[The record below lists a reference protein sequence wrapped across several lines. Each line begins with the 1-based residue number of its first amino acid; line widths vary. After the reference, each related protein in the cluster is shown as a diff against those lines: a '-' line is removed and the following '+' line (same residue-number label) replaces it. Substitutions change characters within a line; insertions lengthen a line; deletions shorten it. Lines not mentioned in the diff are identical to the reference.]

1 MYVCMY
7 VCMFVCLYV
16 HVCMYVRMY
25 AHVAIFIA
33 LVVLTRQM
41 QVKTCDP
48 QATGRILGLS
58 DTILGLTVLA
68 FANSVGDL
76 VANLAMARA
85 GMPGMAAAA
94 CIGAPLLNLLLGLGS
109 ATFLGN
115 ILVSM
120 HNLQPKPD
128 RNYLGSC
135 QSFPASKVFSVATT
149 DKTVRPNLPEPF
161 E

>member
-7 VCMFVCLYV
+7 ALARGSVYCTC
-16 HVCMYVRMY
+16 R
-25 AHVAIFIA
+25 AHAPNA
-33 LVVLTRQM
+33 SLRQVLRHFSDLESINGSHFNP
-41 QVKTCDP
+41 CNP

-120 HNLQPKPD
+120 HTSQSKPD
-128 RNYLGSC
+128 RNYLDAWP
-135 QSFPASKVFSVATT
+135 SFSLLENTVHVATT
-149 DKTVRPNLPEPF
+149 HPK
-161 E
+161 

>member
-1 MYVCMY
+1 MYVHVCICMYVCMY
-7 VCMFVCLYV
+7 V
-16 HVCMYVRMY
+16 RTY
-25 AHVAIFIA
+25 ARVAIFIA

-120 HNLQPKPD
+120 RNLQPKPD

-149 DKTVRPNLPEPF
+149 DKTVSPNLPEPF